1 MAIYHL
7 SMKQVSRASGRS
19 AVASAAYRSAER
31 LENRRDGQVHDY
43 TGRHGVT
50 HTEIVLPEGAQAEWA
65 KDRSALWN
73 AAEGAEKRK
82 DARVARE
89 YEIALPHELSPEA
102 RIALAR
108 EFAGAVADRYGVA
121 VDVAIHAPHG
131 ETDARNHHAHL
142 LATTRRV
149 TTEGLGAKAD
159 CELENR
165 ALAVQGLPSTT
176 VQLVELRRTWEQ
188 MANAGLARA
197 GHELRIDGRSHAERG
212 LEIVPT
218 QHRGVH
224 ATRMERRGLEVTRGR
239 LDAEAAE
246 RNAAAIRAR
255 PDTVLSLITDER
267 SVFDRRDIARV
278 LHRYLDGDA
287 QTFRNAFAA
296 VMASPAL
303 VELQPERTDPGT
315 GEVQPARYATR
326 EMVTLE
332 TGMAEAAGRMHA
344 ARRHGARR
352 RHVASAMTRQDAAIR
367 ASTGDITAG
376 LSPEQRRAI
385 GHVTGPEGI
394 AAVVGFA
401 GAGKSTMLAAA
412 REAWE
417 AQGYRVHGAA
427 LSGKASEGLEESS
440 GIVSR
445 TLASWSLG
453 WDNGHGRLSRGDV
466 LVIDEAGMVG
476 SRQLARFVA
485 EAEQAGAKLV
495 LVGDHEQL
503 QAIGAGAP
511 FRAIAERIGHAELSD
526 IRRQRESWQRT
537 ASVAFATHRTGEG
550 LAAYR
555 AHGAI
560 VFAAD
565 GEAARG
571 AVVRDY
577 LADREARPEG
587 TRVAMAHRRADVRG
601 LNAEIRGALQER
613 GALAWGEEAGE
624 RTYRTNDGA
633 RAFAPGDRIVFLEN
647 SRTLGVKNGML
658 GTVEQ
663 AEDGQLTARLDGA
676 GRDGE
681 ERRVRVPVAEYP
693 AIDHGYATTIHKT
706 QGATVDRAF
715 VLASGT
721 MDRHLT
727 YVAMTRHRDA
737 VQLYAST
744 EEFAGLAPGEGGRTH
759 GGAEGPASPAYR
771 GLEARLSRSGAKAT
785 TLDYSDA
792 SAAQGADTERA
803 MQAFAERRG
812 IAAMLGIWSGIAVRK
827 EPEAEPSAAQVRTL
841 EPFGAPAAP
850 ETARDRDEAR
860 QPRRGLFAGLKLGRG
875 TPTGQPAPERGA
887 LAEPEGQRPA
897 PCKRGMF
904 DGLKLDAG
912 RRTASERVEVRP
924 AAAAERDSLAVRL
937 RPLSAFEAA
946 LDRYA
951 RASGSVE
958 RHRREGLPVLEAQT
972 RELAAAGEALDAVR
986 PGSHALLRSALMHDP
1001 ETAGAMVGLA
1011 GPERVERLAAGLE
1024 REGAAQADPN
1034 VRAERFVLRWQDLQG
1049 QRAALQGWQH
1059 REARAEVEGEIR
1071 AMGETLERDPEA
1083 AAVLSPRRREL
1094 GLALTVQERQRE
1106 LVRSRGQDLGLGL

>member
-31 LENRRDGQVHDY
+31 MENRRDGQVHDY

-73 AAEGAEKRK
+73 AAEAAERRK

-89 YEIALPHELSPEA
+89 YEIALPHELLPEA
-102 RIALAR
+102 RVALAR
-108 EFAGAVADRYGVA
+108 EFAGVVADRYGVA
-121 VDVAIHAPHG
+121 VDMAIHAPHG

-149 TTEGLGAKAD
+149 TPEGLGAKAD

-165 ALAVQGLPSTT
+165 ALAAQGLPSTT
-176 VQLVELRRTWEQ
+176 VQLVELRRSWEQ
-188 MANAGLARA
+188 MANAHLARA
-197 GHELRIDGRSHAERG
+197 GHDLRIDGRSYAERG

-218 QHRGVH
+218 QHMGVH
-224 ATRMERRGLEVTRGR
+224 ATRMERRGREVTRGR

-255 PDTVLSLITDER
+255 PDTVLALITEER
-267 SVFDRRDIARV
+267 SVFDRRDIART

-296 VMASPAL
+296 VMAWPAL

-315 GEVQPARYATR
+315 GEVQPARYVTR
-326 EMVTLE
+326 EMVALE
-332 TGMAEAAGRMHA
+332 TGMAEAAGRMHV
-344 ARRHGARR
+344 ARGYRADR
-352 RHVASAMTRQDAAIR
+352 RHVERALAQQDAAIR
-367 ASTGDITAG
+367 ASTGDVTAG

-417 AQGYRVHGAA
+417 RQGYRVHGAA

-440 GIVSR
+440 GIASR

-453 WDNGHGRLSRGDV
+453 WDNGHGRLGRGDV

-485 EAEQAGAKLV
+485 EAERAGAKLV

-537 ASVAFATHRTGEG
+537 ASVAFATHRTDEG

-560 VFAAD
+560 VFAAN

-587 TRVAMAHRRADVRG
+587 TQVAMAHRRADVRG

-613 GALAWGEEAGE
+613 GALARGEEAGE
-624 RTYRTNDGA
+624 RTYQTNDGA

-658 GTVEQ
+658 GTVER

-681 ERRVRVPVAEYP
+681 ERRVSVPVADYP

-744 EEFAGLAPGEGGRTH
+744 EEFAGLAAGEGGRTH
-759 GGAEGPASPAYR
+759 SQAEGGASPAYR

-785 TLDYSDA
+785 TLDYPEVDA
-792 SAAQGADTERA
+792 AGPDAEGA
-803 MQAFAERRG
+803 MQGFAERRG
-812 IAAMLGIWSGIAVRK
+812 IAAMLGIRSGIAVRR
-827 EPEAEPSAAQVRTL
+827 EPGAEPNAAQVRTL
-841 EPFGAPAAP
+841 EPFGAPSDP
-850 ETARDRDEAR
+850 ETVHDRGAAGAAR

-875 TPTGQPAPERGA
+875 RPTGQPASGHGA
-887 LAEPEGQRPA
+887 PVEPEGQRPA
-897 PCKRGMF
+897 PRKRGMF
-904 DGLKLDAG
+904 DGLQLDAG
-912 RRTASERVEVRP
+912 RRAASERVEERP
-924 AAAAERDSLAVRL
+924 AAVAERDRLAARL

-986 PGSHALLRSALMHDP
+986 PGSHALLRSALTHDS
-1001 ETAGAMVGLA
+1001 ETTGAMVGLA

-1024 REGAAQADPN
+1024 RERAALADPS
-1034 VRAERFVLRWQDLQG
+1034 VRAERFVRRWQDLQG
-1049 QRAALQGWQH
+1049 QRAALQH

-1071 AMGETLERDPEA
+1071 AMGETLERDPEVVA
-1083 AAVLSPRRREL
+1083 MLSPRRREL
-1094 GLALTVQERQRE
+1094 GIALTVQERQWE
-1106 LVRSRGQDLGLGL
+1106 LARSRGQGLGLGL